1 MSNINVCP
9 KCGTKTEM
17 FYCPNCGEVFSYP
30 SFIAGNKNRQKSLQT
45 FISNVIAVAKQ
56 QKLNVAE
63 AIGGS
68 SIRNAIYRKYY
79 EHIAYLQKLCSNKT
93 THSYFMNSGTNMFE
107 QMNSF
112 AEKCESGYC
121 QIAVVG
127 TVKAGKSAFINA
139 LIGKEIA
146 SSYPTPETASVT
158 KFKKSEIGNYVK
170 VSFYTTKEWKLLW
183 DSVHSSTAE
192 AIEGDEN
199 EDFIH
204 LYEYLHAEDIRAKYL
219 DKQEAFF
226 HVNSIEEMKENID
239 KFTSARHP
247 EHFFAKEVEVGL
259 TDFFAPSNVVIV
271 DTPGLDDPVPY
282 RTNITRRY
290 LHKANVILL
299 CIRSNRAEIS
309 STELTQLFYIFQE
322 LRYYKD
328 RIITIGTQ
336 IDEPD
341 DMLNYWNNYTL
352 PEYLK
357 YLSRSTLYGSKE
369 VAEKQIFPLSAFY
382 YFYVQKAIE
391 NPHVFV
397 GKTDEEKKL
406 KKRISEIVRRYYD
419 SPDWGDLVEEYGE
432 DEARVLYKS
441 PKQIF
446 EEHKEELLD
455 MTQVPKVR
463 KMLLDGPIKNAN
475 EIILSDIESLYKHL
489 INEVRNVSK
498 DIASHRNETIEISES
513 NDVLERISTMEK
525 RIRKEKELQRVQADK
540 LSDLLSDLEK
550 HSQNALNKI
559 NS

>member
-1 MSNINVCP
+1 MSKINVCP
-9 KCGTKTEM
+9 KCGTKAEL
-17 FYCPNCGEVFSYP
+17 FYCPNCGEIFSYP
-30 SFIAGNKNRQKSLQT
+30 SFIAGNDNRKKSLRT

-56 QKLNVAE
+56 QKLNVSE

-170 VSFYTTKEWKLLW
+170 VTFYTTKEWKTLW
-183 DSVHSSTAE
+183 DSVHNSTPE

-199 EDFIH
+199 EDFISE
-204 LYEYLHAEDIRAKYL
+204 YERLHAEEIRKEYL
-219 DKQEAFF
+219 DKQNIVFNF
-226 HVNSIEEMKENID
+226 KNLEEQKECID

-259 TDFFAPSNVVIV
+259 SDFFAPSNVVIV

-290 LHKANVILL
+290 LHKANVVLL
-299 CIRSNRAEIS
+299 CIRSNRPEITA
-309 STELTQLFYIFQE
+309 TELDQLSYIFQE

-328 RIITIGTQ
+328 RIITFGTQ
-336 IDEPD
+336 IDELD
-341 DMLNYWNNYTL
+341 NMLSFWEKQTL

-369 VAEKQIFPLSAFY
+369 TAERLIFPVTAFY
-382 YFYVQKAIE
+382 YFYIKRAID
-391 NPHVFV
+391 NPQIFL
-397 GKTDEEKKL
+397 GKTDSEKKA
-406 KKRISEIVRRYYD
+406 KKKIMEIVRRYYD
-419 SPDWGDLVEEYGE
+419 CPEWSELVDEYGE

-475 EIILSDIESLYKHL
+475 EIILSDIESLYKLL
-489 INEVRNVSK
+489 INEVRNVST
-498 DIASHRNETIEISES
+498 DIASHRNKTIEISES
-513 NDVLERISTMEK
+513 NDVLERISTLEK
-525 RIRKEKELQRVQADK
+525 RIKEEKVLQREQADK

-559 NS
+559 KS